1 MTFLHRVLTRGGFG
15 YCSWGIWPQEC
26 SVDYLIPNY
35 ILANFEIL
43 GIYRYAA
50 TPYSAAWSSATGAK
64 KNPDGRHH
72 SRHIY
77 YLHWLPKLTAESP
90 ARGCEGASVQCH
102 HPTICCAAL
111 QSKKGVR
118 DTSTENCLSW
128 CEPPVGGLR
137 LFWDFTSP
145 WSAFTCTVIQLRHS
159 FVNMCNCRTPT
170 FSHGHSTALGPHW
183 LRLSSPTCPNKP
195 AQSGPPGGPLAV
207 CIHLGWAMEGPATL
221 AQFPVEEQQCLFT
234 VSPSLDLFQRVE
246 RCGRWICS
254 HIQMWRLK
262 HILRR
267 IRKCLKFLSST
278 PLALR

>member
-1 MTFLHRVLTRGGFG
+1 MQQHHTVLHEVRQQQQRK
-15 YCSWGIWPQEC
+15 
-26 SVDYLIPNY
+26 
-35 ILANFEIL
+35 ILMV
-43 GIYRYAA
+43 GT
-50 TPYSAAWSSATGAK
+50 TPDIS
-64 KNPDGRHH
+64 
-72 SRHIY
+72 
-77 YLHWLPKLTAESP
+77 
-90 ARGCEGASVQCH
+90 
-102 HPTICCAAL
+102 TICTDCPNWLQKVLLEVVKVPLCNAIAL

-128 CEPPVGGLR
+128 CEPPVGGFR

-207 CIHLGWAMEGPATL
+207 CIHLGWAMEGPATF

-234 VSPSLDLFQRVE
+234 VSPSLDLFQRAE